1 MKNFT
6 AVLPDVQKKL
16 GITQLQTTV
25 TGNNFDF
32 SQVNPNGKF
41 FERPLFVDN
50 CNTCNNNNMKNAD
63 GYGSYGVAPVSG
75 TYGGYS
81 GTVAPVSGTYGGGG
95 KSGAGFSW
103 NNALNQVGNLAN
115 SYFQNQ
121 SSQNA
126 SEIAQANAEAE
137 RLRAER
143 ERIANAGKKL
153 ENEGA
158 IDKIKA
164 YIVPIS
170 IVGGLVIVGIA
181 TYFIF
186 KKKKIQ

>member
-1 MKNFT
+1 MKKNFT

-25 TGNNFDF
+25 TGNDFDF
-32 SQVNPNGKF
+32 SQVNPNGEF

-50 CNTCNNNNMKNAD
+50 CNTCNKNNMKNLD
-63 GYGSYGVAPVSG
+63 GVYGA
-75 TYGGYS
+75 YGGGAYGG

-95 KSGAGFSW
+95 KSGGGFSW
-103 NNALNQVGNLAN
+103 NNALNQVGNIAN

-126 SEIAQANAEAE
+126 SQIAEANKEAE
-137 RLRAER
+137 RLKAER